1 MDFDDVKCCA
11 VFGGMAIAIILAFLL
26 PIIIS
31 LNIKRDRNIE
41 FEKYKIEMQY
51 KHGDVVE
58 GDEK

>member
-1 MDFDDVKCCA
+1 MDLEDTKSCVI
-11 VFGGMAIAIILAFLL
+11 FGGMVISIILAIIL

-31 LNIKRDRNIE
+31 INIKRDRNIE

-58 GDEK
+58 ENK

>member
-1 MDFDDVKCCA
+1 MDLDDAKCYSII
-11 VFGGMAIAIILAFLL
+11 GAIIICVILAFLL

-58 GDEK
+58 E